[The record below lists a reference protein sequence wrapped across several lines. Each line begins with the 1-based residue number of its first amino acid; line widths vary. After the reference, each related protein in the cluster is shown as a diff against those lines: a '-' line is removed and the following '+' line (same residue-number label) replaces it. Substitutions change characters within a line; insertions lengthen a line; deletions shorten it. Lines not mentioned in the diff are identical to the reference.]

1 MSCLVE
7 WRVSLFVLYG
17 CGSTTAKEKLHDFNL
32 ALAHRFAQ
40 GRVPQFSDS
49 VYVRASVKK
58 RRYFVDL
65 VSGASKVE
73 RAFAKSPHLIDIGT
87 GEYQQTQ
94 EAIPLHSGAGS
105 SPP

>member
-1 MSCLVE
+1 
-7 WRVSLFVLYG
+7 VSQFVLYG
-17 CGSTTAKEKLHDFNL
+17 CGSTTAQGEASRLRL
-32 ALAHRFAQ
+32 GQ

-65 VSGASKVE
+65 VSGASNVE
-73 RAFAKSPHLIDIGT
+73 RAFAKSPDLIDIGT

-94 EAIPLHSGAGS
+94 EAIPLRSGAGS
-105 SPP
+105 PPP